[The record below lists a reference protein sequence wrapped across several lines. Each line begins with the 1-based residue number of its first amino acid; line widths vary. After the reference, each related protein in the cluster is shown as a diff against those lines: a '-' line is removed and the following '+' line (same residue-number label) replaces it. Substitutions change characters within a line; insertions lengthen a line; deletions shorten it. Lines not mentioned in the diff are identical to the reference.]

1 MHVSVFFIM
10 FTVIFAGGQA
20 AHSSLKKSRQPR
32 GLTNIEN
39 MSRTFGSPC
48 CNCFCVFL
56 RKTLDSH
63 SITVLFSIKVC
74 KWAQTPCI
82 NKDWLSTDTFLN
94 TPTGSHKFS
103 WELSNQE
110 DFFCVRRIQWHQLEI
125 IIIPWSFLLRLV
137 NTTPEKFESGVF
149 TLNIVNTMLWKKHQM
164 ASIHTMPEELWK
176 RINHPWLSWCYRFR
190 KVTFSKCF
198 PKALR
203 ACDELVRTV
212 ARR

>member
-1 MHVSVFFIM
+1 MECVAIVSIRLLCLSMKKNNMNVIHISRMIITLMHVSVFFIM

-103 WELSNQE
+103 
-110 DFFCVRRIQWHQLEI
+110 
-125 IIIPWSFLLRLV
+125 
-137 NTTPEKFESGVF
+137 
-149 TLNIVNTMLWKKHQM
+149 
-164 ASIHTMPEELWK
+164 
-176 RINHPWLSWCYRFR
+176 
-190 KVTFSKCF
+190 
-198 PKALR
+198 
-203 ACDELVRTV
+203 
-212 ARR
+212 